1 MYVITGATGHTGKTA
16 TDKLLA
22 TGAKVRVIGRDA
34 KRLEQFARQ
43 GAEAVVADMTD
54 ASALERAFS
63 GARAVYAVM
72 PPDISAPDVRA
83 YQEKVT
89 DSLAAAIR
97 NNGIAYAVALSS
109 TGADK
114 TYGTGPVLG
123 VHGLEKK
130 LEAIAGLNALSL
142 RCGYFMENLLPQIGI
157 IQSLGFMAGPV
168 RADVPLP
175 MIATSDIGAVAAES
189 LAKLDFV
196 GKQTRELLGAR
207 HVTYTEA
214 AKIIGNAIGKPDLT
228 YRQLPGSVLK
238 PAMMQMGMSSNMV
251 DLLLEM
257 SEALNTGHMK
267 SEEPR
272 SARNTTAT
280 TLETFVAEV
289 FAPAYRGK
297 AAGASTA

>member
-1 MYVITGATGHTGKTA
+1 MYVITGATGNTGSVA
-16 TDKLLA
+16 AENLLA
-22 TGAKVRVIGRDA
+22 SGAKVRVIGRDA
-34 KRLEQFARQ
+34 KRLERFSQK
-43 GAEAVVADMTD
+43 GAEAVVAEMTD
-54 ASALERAFS
+54 AAALEKAFS

-72 PPDISAPDVRA
+72 PPNINAPDVRA
-83 YQEKVT
+83 YQERVT

-97 NNGIAYAVALSS
+97 NNGIGYAVALSS

-114 TYGTGPVLG
+114 EYGTGPVVGLHSLETKLG
-123 VHGLEKK
+123 S
-130 LEAIAGLNALSL
+130 IDGLNVLSL
-142 RCGYFMENLLPQIGI
+142 RCGHFMENLLTQIGI

-175 MIATSDIGAVAAES
+175 MISTGDIGAIAAES
-189 LAKLDFV
+189 LAKLDFA

-207 HVTYTEA
+207 HVTNSEA
-214 AKIIGNAIGKPDLT
+214 AKIIGAAIGKPDLA
-228 YRQLPGSVLK
+228 YRQVPSSVLK
-238 PAMMQMGMSSNMV
+238 PAMMQMGMSSSMV
-251 DLLLEM
+251 DLILEM

-267 SEEPR
+267 SQEPR

-297 AAGASTA
+297 AARA

>member
-1 MYVITGATGHTGKTA
+1 MYVITGATGHTGRVA
-16 TDKLLA
+16 AEKLLA

-34 KRLEQFARQ
+34 KRLEQFSRE

-54 ASALERAFS
+54 AAALEKACS

-72 PPDISAPDVRA
+72 PPNLSAPDVRA
-83 YQEKVT
+83 YQEQVT

-97 NNGIAYAVALSS
+97 KNGVGYAVALSS

-114 TYGTGPVLG
+114 TYGTGPVMG

-130 LEAIAGLNALSL
+130 LGSIDGLNVLSL
-142 RCGYFMENLLPQIGI
+142 RCGYFMENLLPQVGI

-168 RADVPLP
+168 RPDVPLP
-175 MIATSDIGAVAAES
+175 MIATSDIGETAAES

-214 AKIIGNAIGKPDLT
+214 ARIIGAAIGKPDLT
-228 YRQLPGSVLK
+228 YRQVPASVLK

-257 SEALNTGHMK
+257 SDALNTGHMK
-267 SEEPR
+267 SQEPR
-272 SARNTTAT
+272 SAWNTTAT

-297 AAGASTA
+297 AAGA

>member
-1 MYVITGATGHTGKTA
+1 MHVITGATGHTGSIA
-16 TDKLLA
+16 AEKLLA

-34 KRLEQFARQ
+34 KRLERFSRA

-54 ASALERAFS
+54 AAALEKALS

-72 PPDISAPDVRA
+72 PPNVSAADVRA
-83 YQEKVT
+83 YQEQVT
-89 DSLAAAIR
+89 DSLASAIR

-123 VHGLEKK
+123 VHSLEKK
-130 LEAIAGLNALSL
+130 LESIAGLNTLSL

-175 MIATSDIGAVAAES
+175 MIATSDIGDFAAES

-196 GKQTRELLGAR
+196 GLQTRELLGAR

-214 AKIIGNAIGKPDLT
+214 VKIIGAAIGKPDLS
-228 YRQLPGSVLK
+228 YRQLPASVLK
-238 PAMMQMGMSSNMV
+238 PPMMQMGMSSNMV

-267 SEEPR
+267 SQEPR
-272 SARNTTAT
+272 SGRNTTAT

-289 FAPAYRGK
+289 LAPAYRGK
-297 AAGASTA
+297 AAGA

>member
-16 TDKLLA
+16 TEKLLA

-34 KRLEQFARQ
+34 KRLEQYSRQ

-72 PPDISAPDVRA
+72 PPNISAPEVRA
-83 YQEKVT
+83 YQEQVT

-130 LEAIAGLNALSL
+130 LEAIDGLNALSL

-175 MIATSDIGAVAAES
+175 MIATSDIGAAAAES

-207 HVTYTEA
+207 HVSYTEA
-214 AKIIGNAIGKPDLT
+214 AKIIGTAIGKPDLT
-228 YRQLPGSVLK
+228 YRQVPASVLK
-238 PAMMQMGMSSNMV
+238 PPMMQMGMSSNMV

-257 SEALNTGHMK
+257 SDALNTGHMK
-267 SEEPR
+267 SQEPR

-297 AAGASTA
+297 AAGA

>member
-1 MYVITGATGHTGKTA
+1 MYVITGATGNTGSVA
-16 TDKLLA
+16 AEKLLA
-22 TGAKVRVIGRDA
+22 SGTKIRVIGRDA
-34 KRLEQFARQ
+34 KRLERFSQQ
-43 GAEAVVADMTD
+43 GAETVVADMTD
-54 ASALERAFS
+54 AAALDKAFS

-72 PPDISAPDVRA
+72 PPNVSAPDVRA
-83 YQEKVT
+83 YQERVT

-114 TYGTGPVLG
+114 TYGTGPVMG

-130 LEAIAGLNALSL
+130 LGMIDGLNSLSL
-142 RCGYFMENLLPQIGI
+142 RCGYFMENLLPQVGI

-168 RADVPLP
+168 RPDVPLP
-175 MIATSDIGAVAAES
+175 MIATRDIGEVAAES
-189 LAKLDFV
+189 LAKLDFA

-214 AKIIGNAIGKPDLT
+214 AKIIGAAIGKPDLT
-228 YRQLPGSVLK
+228 YRQVPASVLK

-257 SEALNTGHMK
+257 SDALNTGHMK
-267 SEEPR
+267 SQEPR

-297 AAGASTA
+297 AAGA

>member
-1 MYVITGATGHTGKTA
+1 MYVITGATGNTGSTA
-16 TDKLLA
+16 AEKLLA
-22 TGAKVRVIGRDA
+22 TGAKVRVVGRDA
-34 KRLEQFARQ
+34 KRLERFTKN
-43 GAEAVVADMTD
+43 GAEAAVADMTD
-54 ASALERAFS
+54 AAALEKAFS

-72 PPDISAPDVRA
+72 PPNISAPDVRA
-83 YQEKVT
+83 YQELVT

-123 VHGLEKK
+123 LHGLEKK
-130 LEAIAGLNALSL
+130 LESIDGLNVLSL

-175 MIATSDIGAVAAES
+175 MIATSDIGAAAAES

-207 HVTYTEA
+207 HVTNAEA
-214 AKIIGNAIGKPDLT
+214 AKIVGAGIGQPDLA
-228 YRQLPGSVLK
+228 YRQGPG
-238 PAMMQMGMSSNMV
+238 M
-251 DLLLEM
+251 
-257 SEALNTGHMK
+257 
-267 SEEPR
+267 
-272 SARNTTAT
+272 
-280 TLETFVAEV
+280 
-289 FAPAYRGK
+289 
-297 AAGASTA
+297 

>member
-1 MYVITGATGHTGKTA
+1 MYIITGATGHTGSIA
-16 TDKLLA
+16 AEKLLA

-34 KRLEQFARQ
+34 KRLERFSRA

-54 ASALERAFS
+54 AAALEAAFS

-72 PPDISAPDVRA
+72 PPNLSAPDVRA
-83 YQEKVT
+83 YQERLT
-89 DSLAAAIR
+89 DSLALAIR
-97 NNGIAYAVALSS
+97 NNGIGYVVALSS

-130 LEAIAGLNALSL
+130 LESIDGLNTLSL

-175 MIATSDIGAVAAES
+175 MIATSDIGDVAAES

-196 GKQTRELLGAR
+196 GMQTRELLGAR

-214 AKIIGNAIGKPDLT
+214 SKIIGTAIGKPDLA
-228 YRQLPGSVLK
+228 YRQVPASVLK
-238 PAMMQMGMSSNMV
+238 PAMMQMGMSSAMV
-251 DLLLEM
+251 DLLMEM

-267 SEEPR
+267 SQEPR

-280 TLETFVAEV
+280 TLETYVAEV

-297 AAGASTA
+297 AAGA

>member
-1 MYVITGATGHTGKTA
+1 MHVITGATGHTGSIA
-16 TDKLLA
+16 AEKLLA

-34 KRLEQFARQ
+34 KRLERFSRA
-43 GAEAVVADMTD
+43 GAEVVVADMTD
-54 ASALERAFS
+54 AAALEKALS

-72 PPDISAPDVRA
+72 PPNLSAADVGA
-83 YQEKVT
+83 YQEQVT
-89 DSLAAAIR
+89 DSLASAIR

-123 VHGLEKK
+123 VHNLEKK
-130 LEAIAGLNALSL
+130 LESIAGLNTLSL

-175 MIATSDIGAVAAES
+175 MIATSDIGDVAAES

-196 GKQTRELLGAR
+196 GMQTRELLGAR

-214 AKIIGNAIGKPDLT
+214 AKIIGAAIGKPDLS
-228 YRQLPGSVLK
+228 YRQVPASVLK

-267 SEEPR
+267 SQEPR
-272 SARNTTAT
+272 SGRNTTAT

-289 FAPAYRGK
+289 LAPAYRGK
-297 AAGASTA
+297 AAGA

>member
-1 MYVITGATGHTGKTA
+1 MYIITGATGNTGRVA
-16 TDKLLA
+16 AEKLLA

-34 KRLEQFARQ
+34 KRLDRFTRE

-54 ASALERAFS
+54 AEALEKAFS

-72 PPDISAPDVRA
+72 PPNLSAPDVRA
-83 YQEKVT
+83 YEEGVT

-97 NNGIAYAVALSS
+97 NNGVAYAVALSS

-114 TYGTGPVLG
+114 TFGTGPVMG

-130 LEAIAGLNALSL
+130 LGSIDGLNVLSL

-168 RADVPLP
+168 RPDVPLP
-175 MIATSDIGAVAAES
+175 MIATSDIGEIAAES

-207 HVTYTEA
+207 HVTNTEA
-214 AKIIGNAIGKPDLT
+214 AKIIGAAIGKPDLT
-228 YRQLPGSVLK
+228 YRQVPASVLK
-238 PAMMQMGMSSNMV
+238 PPMMQMGMSSNMV

-257 SEALNTGHMK
+257 SDALNTGHMK
-267 SEEPR
+267 SQEPR

-289 FAPAYRGK
+289 FAPAYRGN
-297 AAGASTA
+297 AAGA

>member
-1 MYVITGATGHTGKTA
+1 MYIITGATGHTGSIA
-16 TDKLLA
+16 AEKLLA

-34 KRLEQFARQ
+34 KRLERFSRE

-54 ASALERAFS
+54 AAALEAAFS

-72 PPDISAPDVRA
+72 PPNLSAPDVRA
-83 YQEKVT
+83 YQERLT
-89 DSLAAAIR
+89 DSLASAIR
-97 NNGIAYAVALSS
+97 NNGVGYVVALSS

-123 VHGLEKK
+123 VHSLEKK
-130 LEAIAGLNALSL
+130 LESIDGLNTLSL

-175 MIATSDIGAVAAES
+175 MIATSDIGDVAAES

-196 GKQTRELLGAR
+196 GMQTRELLGAR

-214 AKIIGNAIGKPDLT
+214 AKIIGTAIGKPDLA
-228 YRQLPGSVLK
+228 YRQLPASVLK
-238 PAMMQMGMSSNMV
+238 PAMMQMGMSSNMA

-267 SEEPR
+267 SQEPR

-280 TLETFVAEV
+280 TLETYVAEV

-297 AAGASTA
+297 AAGA

>member
-34 KRLEQFARQ
+34 KRLEQFSRQ

-72 PPDISAPDVRA
+72 PPNVSAPDVRA
-83 YQEKVT
+83 YQEQVT

-97 NNGIAYAVALSS
+97 KNGIAYAVALSS

-130 LEAIAGLNALSL
+130 LGAIDGLNSLSL

-207 HVTYTEA
+207 HVTYTEV
-214 AKIIGNAIGKPDLT
+214 AKIIGTAIGKPDLA
-228 YRQLPGSVLK
+228 YRQVPASVLK
-238 PAMMQMGMSSNMV
+238 PPMMQMGMSSNMV

-257 SEALNTGHMK
+257 SDALNTGHMK
-267 SEEPR
+267 SQEPR

-297 AAGASTA
+297 AAGA

>member
-1 MYVITGATGHTGKTA
+1 MYVITGATGNTGSVA
-16 TDKLLA
+16 AEKLLA
-22 TGAKVRVIGRDA
+22 SGTKIRVIGRDA
-34 KRLEQFARQ
+34 KRLERFSQQ

-54 ASALERAFS
+54 AAALDKAFS

-72 PPDISAPDVRA
+72 PPNLSAPDVRA
-83 YQEKVT
+83 YQERVT

-114 TYGTGPVLG
+114 TYGTGPVMG

-130 LEAIAGLNALSL
+130 LGMIDGLNSLSL
-142 RCGYFMENLLPQIGI
+142 RCGYFMENLLPQVGI

-168 RADVPLP
+168 RPDVPLP
-175 MIATSDIGAVAAES
+175 MIATRDIGEVAAES
-189 LAKLDFV
+189 LAKLDFA

-214 AKIIGNAIGKPDLT
+214 AKIIGAAIGKPDLT
-228 YRQLPGSVLK
+228 YRQVPASVLK

-257 SEALNTGHMK
+257 SDALNTGHMK
-267 SEEPR
+267 SQEPR

-297 AAGASTA
+297 AAGA

>member
-1 MYVITGATGHTGKTA
+1 MYVITGATGHTGGVA
-16 TDKLLA
+16 AEKLLA

-34 KRLEQFARQ
+34 KRLERFAQ
-43 GAEAVVADMTD
+43 KGAEAVVADMIDT
-54 ASALERAFS
+54 AALQKAFS
-63 GARAVYAVM
+63 GARAVYLVL
-72 PPDISAPDVRA
+72 PPNISAQDVRA
-83 YQEKVT
+83 YQEQVT

-97 NNGIAYAVALSS
+97 NNGIGYAVAVSS

-114 TYGTGPVLG
+114 SYGTGPVLG
-123 VHGLEKK
+123 VHSLEKK
-130 LEAIAGLNALSL
+130 LESIDGLNALSF

-175 MIATSDIGAVAAES
+175 MIATSDIGATAAES
-189 LAKLDFV
+189 LAKLDFA
-196 GKQTRELLGAR
+196 GKQTQELLGAR

-214 AKIIGNAIGKPDLT
+214 AKIIGVAIGKPDLT
-228 YRQLPGSVLK
+228 YKQLPGSVLK

-257 SEALNTGHMK
+257 SEALNSGHMK
-267 SEEPR
+267 SQEPR

>member
-1 MYVITGATGHTGKTA
+1 MYVITGATGNTGRVA
-16 TDKLLA
+16 AEKLLA
-22 TGAKVRVIGRDA
+22 SGAKVRVIGRDA
-34 KRLEQFARQ
+34 KRLERFSQN
-43 GAEAVVADMTD
+43 GAEAVVADITD
-54 ASALERAFS
+54 VVALEKAFS

-72 PPDISAPDVRA
+72 QPNISAADVRA
-83 YQEKVT
+83 YQERVT

-130 LEAIAGLNALSL
+130 LESIDGLNARSL

-175 MIATSDIGAVAAES
+175 MIATSDIGEAAAES

-196 GKQTRELLGAR
+196 GKQTPELLGAR

-214 AKIIGNAIGKPDLT
+214 AKIIGTAIGKPDLT
-228 YRQLPGSVLK
+228 YRQLPASVLK
-238 PAMMQMGMSSNMV
+238 PAMMQMGMSSNMA

-257 SEALNTGHMK
+257 SDALNTGHMK
-267 SEEPR
+267 SHEAR
-272 SARNTTAT
+272 SPRNTTAT

-297 AAGASTA
+297 AAGA

>member
-1 MYVITGATGHTGKTA
+1 MYVITGATGHTGSA
-16 TDKLLA
+16 VSEKLLA

-34 KRLEQFARQ
+34 KRLERFAQ
-43 GAEAVVADMTD
+43 KGAEAVVADMIDT
-54 ASALERAFS
+54 AALQKAFS
-63 GARAVYAVM
+63 GARAVYVVM
-72 PPDISAPDVRA
+72 PPNLSAEDVRA
-83 YQEKVT
+83 YQEQVT

-97 NNGIAYAVALSS
+97 NNGIGYAVAVSS

-114 TYGTGPVLG
+114 SYGTGPVLG
-123 VHGLEKK
+123 VHSLEKK
-130 LEAIAGLNALSL
+130 LESIDGLNALSL
-142 RCGYFMENLLPQIGI
+142 RCGYFMENLLPQIAI

-168 RADVPLP
+168 RTDVPLP

-196 GKQTRELLGAR
+196 GMQTRELLGAR

-214 AKIIGNAIGKPDLT
+214 AKIIGVAIGKPDLT
-228 YRQLPGSVLK
+228 YKQLPGSVLK
-238 PAMMQMGMSSNMV
+238 PAMMRMGMSSNMV

-257 SEALNTGHMK
+257 SEALNSGHMM
-267 SEEPR
+267 SQEPR

>member
-1 MYVITGATGHTGKTA
+1 MFVITGATGNTGSVA
-16 TDKLLA
+16 AEKLLA
-22 TGAKVRVIGRDA
+22 SGAKVRVIGRDA
-34 KRLEQFARQ
+34 KRLERFSKK

-54 ASALERAFS
+54 AAALEKAFA
-63 GARAVYAVM
+63 GARAAFAVV
-72 PPDISAPDVRA
+72 PPNISAPDVRA
-83 YQEKVT
+83 YQERVT

-97 NNGIAYAVALSS
+97 NNGILYAVAISS

-114 TYGTGPVLG
+114 SYGTGPVMG
-123 VHGLEKK
+123 VHSLEQK
-130 LEAIAGLNALSL
+130 LESIKGLNALSL

-157 IQSLGFMAGPV
+157 IQSLGSMTGPV

-189 LAKLDFV
+189 LAKLDFT
-196 GKQTRELLGAR
+196 GMQTRELLGAR

-214 AKIIGNAIGKPDLT
+214 AKIIGAAIGKPDLT
-228 YRQLPGSVLK
+228 YRQAPATVLK

-257 SEALNTGHMK
+257 CDALNTGHMK
-267 SEEPR
+267 SQEPR

-297 AAGASTA
+297 AAGA